1 MGIMPLLRLP
11 SAPHARTPQHQG
23 ATGADSTA
31 TTLAP
36 PHASTRPFARDCSTN
51 TTEPITTTTLE
62 TTTTTTTLATTTTTS
77 AQATTTSAQFTPS
90 EALALQTLTP
100 TTVRAMS
107 IWVTLPM
114 MTLSCLEALA
124 LPQTA
129 QTTVLLSSNKQL

>member
-36 PHASTRPFARDCSTN
+36 PHASTRPFARDCATN
-51 TTEPITTTTLE
+51 TTETI
-62 TTTTTTTLATTTTTS
+62 TTTTTTLATTTTTS

-90 EALALQTLTP
+90 EALALQTLTL
-100 TTVRAMS
+100 TTVRAMT

-114 MTLSCLEALA
+114 MTLYCLEALA
-124 LPQTA
+124 LP
-129 QTTVLLSSNKQL
+129 

>member
-51 TTEPITTTTLE
+51 TTEPITTTTTTTLE
-62 TTTTTTTLATTTTTS
+62 TTTTTTTTLATTTTTS
-77 AQATTTSAQFTPS
+77 AQATTTSTQFTPS
-90 EALALQTLTP
+90 EALALQTLT
-100 TTVRAMS
+100 
-107 IWVTLPM
+107 
-114 MTLSCLEALA
+114 
-124 LPQTA
+124 
-129 QTTVLLSSNKQL
+129 

>member
-51 TTEPITTTTLE
+51 TTEPITTTTTTTLE
-62 TTTTTTTLATTTTTS
+62 TTTTTTTTLAT
-77 AQATTTSAQFTPS
+77 TTTSAQFTPS
-90 EALALQTLTP
+90 EALALQTLTL

>member
-1 MGIMPLLRLP
+1 MGDSSPTATAAAIMPLLRLP
-11 SAPHARTPQHQG
+11 SAPHARTPSHQG
-23 ATGADSTA
+23 ATGAGSTA

-51 TTEPITTTTLE
+51 TTE
-62 TTTTTTTLATTTTTS
+62 TTTTLATTTTTS

-90 EALALQTLTP
+90 EALALQSLTP
-100 TTVRAMS
+100 TTMRAVPMS
-107 IWVTLPM
+107 VTLPM